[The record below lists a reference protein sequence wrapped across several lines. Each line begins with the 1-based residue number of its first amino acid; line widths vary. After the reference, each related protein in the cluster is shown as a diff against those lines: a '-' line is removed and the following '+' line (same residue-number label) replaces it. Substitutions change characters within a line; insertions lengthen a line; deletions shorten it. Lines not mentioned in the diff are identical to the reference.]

1 MAALDLLRDGLRPCL
16 TILDLMMPRMN
27 GWELRE
33 SMLADPDLADLPVA
47 VVSALAVAEMR
58 QLRLAGVIS
67 KPFQLEEIVQLA
79 ERHCDP
85 SPTGRSVEVERR
97 EVAGGVAIA
106 ADPGISIQGRRLAVR
121 PQLAAADGAGL
132 QRLEEFVVDRL
143 HRSGM
148 H

>member
-1 MAALDLLRDGLRPCL
+1 MILLVDDEPAILEAISSVLEDEGHAVATAGDGMAALDLLRNGLRPCL

-47 VVSALAVAEMR
+47 VVSALAVAGMR

-67 KPFQLEEIVQLA
+67 KPFQLEELVQLA

-85 SPTGRSVEVERR
+85 SHTG
-97 EVAGGVAIA
+97 A
-106 ADPGISIQGRRLAVR
+106 
-121 PQLAAADGAGL
+121 
-132 QRLEEFVVDRL
+132 
-143 HRSGM
+143 
-148 H
+148 